1 MAALKLL
8 GCHPEIIQRQDALLW
23 SINERLGHLCGVS
36 RGVSLLPLGSAWLA
50 ESLAAM
56 AKEERE

>member
-23 SINERLGHLCGVS
+23 SINERLGDLSGS
-36 RGVSLLPLGSAWLA
+36 RRGVSLKPLGSAWLA

-56 AKEERE
+56 AKEDKE

>member
-1 MAALKLL
+1 LAALKLL

-23 SINERLGHLCGVS
+23 SINERLGQLCGT
-36 RGVSLLPLGSAWLA
+36 GGGLSLQPLGSAWLA